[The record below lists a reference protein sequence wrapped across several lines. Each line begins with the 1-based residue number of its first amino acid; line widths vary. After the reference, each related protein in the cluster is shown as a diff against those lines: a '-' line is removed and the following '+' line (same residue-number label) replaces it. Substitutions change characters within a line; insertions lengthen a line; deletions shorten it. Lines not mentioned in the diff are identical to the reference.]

1 MLAVKGT
8 TAKCALILLLRVKTI
23 HLAVRT
29 DLFKVS
35 NLVYG
40 GKEIVVSLY
49 SSLERTEK
57 RERER
62 ERERV

>member
-1 MLAVKGT
+1 
-8 TAKCALILLLRVKTI
+8 
-23 HLAVRT
+23 LAVRT